1 MQSPLGTR
9 PLPLR
14 GLWPKRDSVK
24 PKNIP
29 ERAAGLRELLLLP
42 AAHMVGTYATK
53 ARDPE
58 EELAGGWLKPL
69 WSVLY
74 FPTASGYKTHGR
86 LQWPKPSPAGKNM
99 SKHPTAVEACQD
111 KGLSVHRVLEM
122 G

>member
-1 MQSPLGTR
+1 M
-9 PLPLR
+9 
-14 GLWPKRDSVK
+14 
-24 PKNIP
+24 
-29 ERAAGLRELLLLP
+29 RELLLLP

-69 WSVLY
+69 RSVLY
-74 FPTASGYKTHGR
+74 FPMASGYKIHGR

-111 KGLSVHRVLEM
+111 KGLSVHRVL